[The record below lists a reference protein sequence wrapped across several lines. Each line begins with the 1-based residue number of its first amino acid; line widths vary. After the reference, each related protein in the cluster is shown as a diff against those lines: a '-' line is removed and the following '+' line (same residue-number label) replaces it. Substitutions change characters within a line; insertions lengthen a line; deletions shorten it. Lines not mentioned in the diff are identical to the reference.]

1 MNHDRDDGE
10 TMLKPEG
17 CFNGLNTRD
26 QTANA
31 LDANALNPTHDNFKA
46 LPEDEQEWV
55 KSRVKFLGG
64 NKIVLKFKPY
74 LEVFHLNKLLVPGVL
89 MQIQMYLNSSD
100 VWSMKHGGVRHIRS
114 LTQEDISV
122 KLHLCQKKSGIFCL
136 QGNNDS
142 VHRTEKVT
150 YPTVRS
156 EIRTFN
162 HANDNQLFECHNPF
176 HNQLPNRVIVALLE
190 QTAFNGDNRKYPFSY
205 KTFNITSIKQLVRGK
220 EYPYTTLE
228 LDHNNVS
235 KDFRGHHRFLQAT
248 ESLCKRKGNMVRADD
263 WGEARIVH
271 CLYLTT
277 RPTDV

>member
-1 MNHDRDDGE
+1 
-10 TMLKPEG
+10 
-17 CFNGLNTRD
+17 
-26 QTANA
+26 
-31 LDANALNPTHDNFKA
+31 
-46 LPEDEQEWV
+46 
-55 KSRVKFLGG
+55 
-64 NKIVLKFKPY
+64 
-74 LEVFHLNKLLVPGVL
+74 
-89 MQIQMYLNSSD
+89 
-100 VWSMKHGGVRHIRS
+100 MKHGGVGHIRS

-122 KLHLCQKKSGIFCL
+122 KLHLCQKKVES
-136 QGNNDS
+136 S
-142 VHRTEKVT
+142 VFREIMTQFTGPRKVT

-162 HANDNQLFECHNPF
+162 HANENQLFECHNPF

-190 QTAFNGDNRKYPFSY
+190 QTAFSGDNRKYAFSY

-263 WGEARIVH
+263 WGEARTVH